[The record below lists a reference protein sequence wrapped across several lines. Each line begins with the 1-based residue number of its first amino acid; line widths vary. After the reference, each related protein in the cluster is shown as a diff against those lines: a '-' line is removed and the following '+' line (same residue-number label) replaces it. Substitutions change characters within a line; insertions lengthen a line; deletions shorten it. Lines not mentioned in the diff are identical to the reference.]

1 MRLHPTVIEQVRQ
14 RLQIVDLFEPASLR
28 RVGGEFLTR
37 CPWHEDRRPSLS
49 LNPSKNLAYCHV
61 CARGTDAIGWWME
74 QQGLSFQEAVLQLA
88 ERLGITAEPIDA
100 ADRDRLQQER
110 AERKRL
116 YALRQTQRQTFAERL
131 WRSEGAAA
139 LAYLQ
144 GRGLTPQTIRDWQ
157 LGWNGERVMV
167 PLNDPQ
173 GRTVAFSGRLLNHQN
188 DQPGGA
194 PKYRNSRNDLLYQK
208 SQLLFG
214 LDRAREAINR
224 SRQAVLVEGQFDV
237 IRLAQTGLSNVLAVS
252 GSNLTASMLQLLQ
265 QHCRIEQLLL
275 CFDGDAAGASAA
287 DRAIAALQPQVL
299 SSGLDLRI
307 LSLPAGQDPAELADQ
322 FQALLDRA
330 ISWIDHRL
338 TRASAGLD
346 LGDPATIQRCEQE
359 LQALLKQLPA
369 GGLRAYVLRRASA
382 LLSSDLN
389 STGLEAIPPAPAP
402 ATSRQLAGLPATA
415 EANRSDNPAG
425 SRLTGSSRGGIDH
438 QRWAERRAL
447 RLYIHDPSQR
457 AALQA
462 IRYREPLLAEIQ
474 QVIETVEAMG
484 GGGTGLRGL
493 LMGLIQPLIGQ
504 NRRAL
509 AEAIAALCRPP
520 EEVLRVIRANPLGE
534 LEGALQLLKRGPEPE
549 GAEAQTTAPCSTSD
563 S

>member
-1 MRLHPTVIEQVRQ
+1 MRLHPDVIEQVRQ

-88 ERLGITAEPIDA
+88 ERLGIAAEPIDA
-100 ADRDRLQQER
+100 ADRDRLQQEM

-131 WRSEGAAA
+131 WSSEGAAA

-173 GRTVAFSGRLLNHQN
+173 GRTVAFSGRLLNHQKG
-188 DQPGGA
+188 QPGGA

-237 IRLAQTGLSNVLAVS
+237 IRLAQAGVSNVLAVS

-322 FQALLDRA
+322 FQALLGRA

-338 TRASAGLD
+338 ARASAGLD
-346 LGDPATIQRCEQE
+346 LSDPATIQRCEQE
-359 LQALLKQLPA
+359 LQALLQQLPA

-382 LLSSDLN
+382 LLGGDLN

-402 ATSRQLAGLPATA
+402 AQAPMNPVHRVTHSCG
-415 EANRSDNPAG
+415 SD
-425 SRLTGSSRGGIDH
+425 GIDH

-457 AALQA
+457 SALQA
-462 IRYREPLLAEIQ
+462 IRYREPLLAEIH
-474 QVIETVEAMG
+474 QVIETLEAMG

-534 LEGALQLLKRGPEPE
+534 LEGALQLLRRGPEPE
-549 GAEAQTTAPCSTSD
+549 GAEAPTTKSCSTSD

>member
-1 MRLHPTVIEQVRQ
+1 M
-14 RLQIVDLFEPASLR
+14 
-28 RVGGEFLTR
+28 
-37 CPWHEDRRPSLS
+37 
-49 LNPSKNLAYCHV
+49 
-61 CARGTDAIGWWME
+61 
-74 QQGLSFQEAVLQLA
+74 
-88 ERLGITAEPIDA
+88 
-100 ADRDRLQQER
+100 
-110 AERKRL
+110 
-116 YALRQTQRQTFAERL
+116 
-131 WRSEGAAA
+131 
-139 LAYLQ
+139 
-144 GRGLTPQTIRDWQ
+144 
-157 LGWNGERVMV
+157 
-167 PLNDPQ
+167 
-173 GRTVAFSGRLLNHQN
+173 
-188 DQPGGA
+188 
-194 PKYRNSRNDLLYQK
+194 
-208 SQLLFG
+208 
-214 LDRAREAINR
+214 
-224 SRQAVLVEGQFDV
+224 LVEGQFDV
-237 IRLAQTGLSNVLAVS
+237 IRLAQAGLSNVLAVS

-275 CFDGDAAGASAA
+275 CFDGDTAGASAA

-322 FQALLDRA
+322 FQALLGRA

-338 TRASAGLD
+338 ARASAGLD

-359 LQALLKQLPA
+359 LQALLLQLPA
-369 GGLRAYVLRRASA
+369 GGLRAYVLRRASD

-402 ATSRQLAGLPATA
+402 APAPSRQPAGLPATA
-415 EANRSDNPAG
+415 EAKRSDNPAG
-425 SRLTGSSRGGIDH
+425 PLPTGSSRGGIDH

-462 IRYREPLLAEIQ
+462 IRYREPLLAEIH
-474 QVIETVEAMG
+474 QVIETLEAMG

-534 LEGALQLLKRGPEPE
+534 LEGALQLLRRGHEQD
-549 GAEAQTTAPCSTSD
+549 GAEAPTTTSCSTSD

>member
-1 MRLHPTVIEQVRQ
+1 MRLHPDVIEQVRQ

-88 ERLGITAEPIDA
+88 ERLGIAAEPFDA
-100 ADRDRLQQER
+100 ADQARLQQEM

-188 DQPGGA
+188 GQPGGA

-214 LDRAREAINR
+214 LDRARE
-224 SRQAVLVEGQFDV
+224 
-237 IRLAQTGLSNVLAVS
+237 
-252 GSNLTASMLQLLQ
+252 
-265 QHCRIEQLLL
+265 
-275 CFDGDAAGASAA
+275 GD
-287 DRAIAALQPQVL
+287 QPQ
-299 SSGLDLRI
+299 
-307 LSLPAGQDPAELADQ
+307 
-322 FQALLDRA
+322 
-330 ISWIDHRL
+330 
-338 TRASAGLD
+338 
-346 LGDPATIQRCEQE
+346 
-359 LQALLKQLPA
+359 PA
-369 GGLRAYVLRRASA
+369 GGAGGGAVRCDPPRPGGSQQRSGGV
-382 LLSSDLN
+382 
-389 STGLEAIPPAPAP
+389 GLQPHSLDAPAVAAAVP
-402 ATSRQLAGLPATA
+402 
-415 EANRSDNPAG
+415 
-425 SRLTGSSRGGIDH
+425 H
-438 QRWAERRAL
+438 
-447 RLYIHDPSQR
+447 R
-457 AALQA
+457 AA
-462 IRYREPLLAEIQ
+462 
-474 QVIETVEAMG
+474 
-484 GGGTGLRGL
+484 
-493 LMGLIQPLIGQ
+493 
-504 NRRAL
+504 
-509 AEAIAALCRPP
+509 AALF
-520 EEVLRVIRANPLGE
+520 
-534 LEGALQLLKRGPEPE
+534 
-549 GAEAQTTAPCSTSD
+549 
-563 S
+563 